1 MNLNTET
8 KIKSVTCLFLLNDG
22 IQPASGGRVA
32 ENFEIKEERMMVWLM
47 TIVMW
52 LTSSGFGMVLLGAIL
67 LEICVLIV
75 VFSTKN
81 KDN

>member
-1 MNLNTET
+1 
-8 KIKSVTCLFLLNDG
+8 
-22 IQPASGGRVA
+22 
-32 ENFEIKEERMMVWLM
+32 MMVWLM
-47 TIVMW
+47 TTVMW

-75 VFSTKN
+75 AFSTKN